1 MEDEKKARLEA
12 ALYLAEEPI
21 DKDEI
26 ADVLNLGSI
35 GFVDM
40 LIDEFMEE
48 LEDEDRG
55 LEVIETNQ
63 GYELK
68 VKNSHLEHVDHLAP
82 HQDLNKGQLRTLSII
97 AYNAPVEQT
106 DIVEIRGNRAYQH
119 IKELVNRGFL
129 SKEKDGRT
137 AILSMTDFFLDYFD
151 IESLEE
157 FKQGLGED
165 LDTEVIGADEERIEQ
180 DDDEGLEKEEEDE
193 ASEGEEEHEEDDDF
207 EDVEEVDHEQT
218 QNHVQENEKEQ
229 DDEDHP
235 RKLL

>member
-1 MEDEKKARLEA
+1 MEDEKKSRLEA

-40 LIDEFMEE
+40 LINEFTEE
-48 LEDEDRG
+48 LENDDRG

-63 GYELK
+63 GHELK

-119 IKELVNRGFL
+119 IKELVNHGFL

-165 LDTEVIGADEERIEQ
+165 LDTEVIGADEERVEETREDSEQ
-180 DDDEGLEKEEEDE
+180 EEPEDE
-193 ASEGEEEHEEDDDF
+193 ASEAKDDDDF
-207 EDVEEVDHEQT
+207 EDVEEVDHEET
-218 QNHVQENEKEQ
+218 QDQVQENEKE
-229 DDEDHP
+229 EDHP